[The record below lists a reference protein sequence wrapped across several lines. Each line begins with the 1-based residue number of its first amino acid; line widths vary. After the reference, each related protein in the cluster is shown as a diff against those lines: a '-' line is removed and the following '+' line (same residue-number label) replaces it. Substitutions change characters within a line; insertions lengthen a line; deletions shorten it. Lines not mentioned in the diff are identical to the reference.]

1 MLFTA
6 NLFFANNKKI
16 NKAKLTEVTVYQN
29 GAQLKGHST
38 YSAISGINEI
48 IIEGI
53 SANIDPKT
61 IQISATGNVVILDS
75 KYALFYPKV
84 TNKESAREVK
94 ETKLDII
101 KLNDSILSI
110 SYDLSDLQNEINV
123 YTETMLILK
132 NNGLMKSHGKVN
144 DSIEL
149 LQKSLQLYTNKMNEL
164 NKKLSALKKSKK

>member
-6 NLFFANNKKI
+6 NLFFANDKKI

-29 GAQLKGHST
+29 GAQLRGHSN
-38 YSAISGINEI
+38 YSTISGINEI

-75 KYALFYPKV
+75 KYALFYPKI
-84 TNKESAREVK
+84 THEESAQEVK

-101 KLNDSILSI
+101 KLKDSILSV
-110 SYDLSDLQNEINV
+110 S
-123 YTETMLILK
+123 
-132 NNGLMKSHGKVN
+132 
-144 DSIEL
+144 
-149 LQKSLQLYTNKMNEL
+149 
-164 NKKLSALKKSKK
+164 